1 VARKDSRPRLA
12 PPPTTADVE
21 AEVGRIASM
30 SIEALRALWGKRRGG
45 EPPATLS
52 KDLIA
57 RALSHWLQEENAGEL
72 SPRLRRLL
80 TAVAKNGAE
89 PVRHLKIGSV
99 IVREHQGILHEV
111 MVAPDGFCWQGKTYS
126 SLSTIALKI
135 TGTTWNGPRFFG
147 LRDAEEAPPDAPAN
161 PHAPPPT
168 SQSSIK
174 ARPSRQGQSPAARRS
189 GHDRSAKQ

>member
-1 VARKDSRPRLA
+1 MARKDSQPRSAA
-12 PPPTTADVE
+12 PPTATDVD

-30 SIEALRALWGKRRGG
+30 SFEALRALWGKRRGG

-57 RALSHWLQEENAGEL
+57 RALSHWLQEENAGGL

-99 IVREHQGILHEV
+99 IVREHQGVLHEV
-111 MVAPDGFCWQGKTYS
+111 MAAPEGFCWQGKTYS
-126 SLSTIALKI
+126 SLSAIALKI
-135 TGTTWNGPRFFG
+135 TGTSWNGPRFFG

-161 PHAPPPT
+161 SRARTPASH
-168 SQSSIK
+168 SSIK
-174 ARPSRQGQSPAARRS
+174 ARPSRQGQSLAARRS
-189 GHDRSAKQ
+189 EHDRSAKK

>member
-1 VARKDSRPRLA
+1 MARNNSRPRSVA
-12 PPPTTADVE
+12 PPTATDVD

-30 SIEALRALWGKRRGG
+30 SIEALRALWSERRGG
-45 EPPATLS
+45 EPPAILS

-57 RALSHWLQEENAGEL
+57 RALSHWLQEENAGGL

-80 TAVAKNGAE
+80 ATVAKNGAE

-99 IVREHQGILHEV
+99 IVREHQGVLHEV
-111 MVAPDGFCWQGKTYS
+111 MVAPEGFCWQGKTYS
-126 SLSTIALKI
+126 SLSTIALRI
-135 TGTTWNGPRFFG
+135 TGTSWNGPRFFG
-147 LRDAEEAPPDAPAN
+147 LRDAEEVPPDAPTN

-174 ARPSRQGQSPAARRS
+174 ARPSRQGQTLAARRS

>member
-1 VARKDSRPRLA
+1 MARKDSQPRSAAL
-12 PPPTTADVE
+12 PTATDVD

-30 SIEALRALWGKRRGG
+30 SIEALRALWSKRRGG

-57 RALSHWLQEENAGEL
+57 RALSHWLQEQNAGGL
-72 SPRLRRLL
+72 SPQLRRLL
-80 TAVAKNGAE
+80 TEVARNGAG

-99 IVREHQGILHEV
+99 IVREHQGVLHEV

-135 TGTTWNGPRFFG
+135 TGTSWNGPRFFG
-147 LRDAEEAPPDAPAN
+147 LRDAEEAPLDAPTN
-161 PHAPPPT
+161 PHARTPA

-174 ARPSRQGQSPAARRS
+174 ARPSRQAQSPAARRS
-189 GHDRSAKQ
+189 GHDRSAQQ